1 MRWKKSWSGALVVA
15 LCVLFLARSAR
26 QLAAAPAW
34 NYDLLGYVGLA
45 LEWSED
51 DPAVVHAE
59 TYATARTELPLPV
72 FQELTG
78 GGVRAVRAREAGAF
92 HEHLAF
98 FRARI
103 LYSGLLAAL
112 GALGAPLVAASWWI
126 PLAAW
131 VLAAGLFGLWLA
143 RQLGTAL
150 GALVALGLAHL
161 PALLKQASYSTP
173 DGLALLLVCLG
184 AYLLLERRRF
194 GWASAALLAAIAARP
209 DTVILVGFLALALVV
224 CVPCGERPR
233 LSALAL
239 LAGGGVALYLG
250 LARFAGEYGYWPLFS
265 ISFDEKSAHP
275 ASLPTAID
283 WAKYGAVL
291 RERLGALPGDGY
303 FVTQTGGEITGSSL
317 LFLVGALALVG
328 VVLGW
333 RARARHGREVAWLA
347 ALLATYLVRFLLFP
361 QAWDRFFAA
370 FYALVPLLLVSM
382 LARELRSRPVPAS
395 LVSPRSS

>member
-1 MRWKKSWSGALVVA
+1 MRWKKSWTGALVAA
-15 LCVLFLARSAR
+15 LCALLVLRSAR
-26 QLAAAPAW
+26 QLAAAPAL

-45 LEWSED
+45 LEWGEG
-51 DPAVVHAE
+51 DPTVVHE
-59 TYATARTELPLPV
+59 RTYATARAQLPAPV

-78 GGVRAVRAREAGAF
+78 TGVRATRAREAGAF
-92 HEHLAF
+92 TEHLAF
-98 FRARI
+98 FRARV
-103 LYSGLLAAL
+103 LYTGLLAAL
-112 GALGAPLVAASWWI
+112 GALGAPLVAATWWI

-143 RQLGTAL
+143 RQLGVAL
-150 GALVALGLAHL
+150 GALLAFGLAHL

-184 AYLLLERRRF
+184 AYLMLERRRF
-194 GWASAALLAAIAARP
+194 GFASAALLAAIAARP
-209 DTVILVGFLALALVV
+209 DTVILVGFLALALVA
-224 CVPCGERPR
+224 CAPCAERPR

-239 LAGGGVALYLG
+239 FAGGGAALYLG
-250 LARFAGEYGYWPLFS
+250 LSRFAGEYGYWPLFS

-275 ASLPTAID
+275 ATLSTAID
-283 WAKYGAVL
+283 WAQYGAVL

-303 FVTQTGGEITGSSL
+303 FVTQAGGEITGSSL
-317 LFLVGALALVG
+317 LVLFGALALTG

-382 LARELRSRPVPAS
+382 LARELRARPVPGS
-395 LVSPRSS
+395 LFSPRSS